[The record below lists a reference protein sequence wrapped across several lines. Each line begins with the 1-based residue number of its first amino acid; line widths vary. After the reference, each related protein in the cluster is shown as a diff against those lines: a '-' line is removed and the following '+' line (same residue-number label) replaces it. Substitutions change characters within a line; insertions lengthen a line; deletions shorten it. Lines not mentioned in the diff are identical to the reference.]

1 MDSKKIHE
9 ILRNK
14 IIHLEME
21 PEHIINVSDLATNF
35 GISRTPIKEAL
46 ILLQGEGWL
55 LRHGSHFMVTPLS
68 IKRLKDNIEI
78 RLLMEPQAYVWAMQ
92 RMTETDQQELWALER
107 EMRELSTEEPARAF
121 GELDQRFHETLL
133 KATNNQEI
141 FVLLSRVIG
150 QCLRYWLSPVEK
162 DKENYFNSALEIID
176 AIRRQDAERLKEA
189 ATEHIKMSLLE
200 VKLL

>member
-1 MDSKKIHE
+1 
-9 ILRNK
+9 
-14 IIHLEME
+14 ME
-21 PEHIINVSDLATNF
+21 PEHIINVSDLATSF

-46 ILLQGEGWL
+46 IMLQGEGWL
-55 LRHGSHFMVTPLS
+55 LRHGNHFMVTPLS

-78 RLLMEPQAYVWAMQ
+78 RLLMEPMAYVWAMQ
-92 RMTETDQQELWALER
+92 RMTETDQQELWGLER
-107 EMRELSTEEPARAF
+107 EMRELSTDEPARAF

-133 KATNNQEI
+133 KSTNNQEI

-150 QCLRYWLSPVEK
+150 QCLRYWLSPVDK

-176 AIRRQDAERLKEA
+176 AIRHQDAEHLKEA
-189 ATEHIKMSLLE
+189 ATEHIKMSLHE